1 MDAQRSPPTCSR
13 RHIDPNPRPSHAPKD
28 PSAYAL
34 APPFW
39 VTQADLYGLIVTY
52 VTGRERNT
60 RAHQDLTSRCW
71 AMVSVYNPSK
81 AVNIPIVE
89 GHDAHH
95 LLTPIQDLAM
105 QTDEKDDFNKGF
117 VFKHSTLDM
126 ANQGFATLD
135 FNNTSTAR
143 TSQRAQLSNY
153 LVFSMKFKFPKVVRI
168 LAICTKFV
176 NAFIR
181 KWRKTKTQDQEPPM
195 FFNCLLSG
203 QHNLMSTPFTA
214 YTEFL
219 AKPIS
224 IQYEVHSSYYR
235 KFKVV
240 CNKAEGTHQQCVGTN
255 CQFLSA
261 FRVDEVDIQLALFYL
276 YTKAMAEVDK
286 FCKPDKIQNE
296 MFRLGGIL
304 FHKKGLPTEDGT

>member
-1 MDAQRSPPTCSR
+1 
-13 RHIDPNPRPSHAPKD
+13 
-28 PSAYAL
+28 
-34 APPFW
+34 
-39 VTQADLYGLIVTY
+39 
-52 VTGRERNT
+52 
-60 RAHQDLTSRCW
+60 
-71 AMVSVYNPSK
+71 MVSVYNPSK

-276 YTKAMAEVDK
+276 YTKATAEVDK